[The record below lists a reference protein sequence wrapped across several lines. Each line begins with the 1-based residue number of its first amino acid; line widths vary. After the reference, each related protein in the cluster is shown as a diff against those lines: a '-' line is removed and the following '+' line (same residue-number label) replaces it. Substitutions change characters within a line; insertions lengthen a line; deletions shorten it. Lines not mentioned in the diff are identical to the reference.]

1 MFNKTDTHLLHL
13 ATDYQIGCYADR
25 MAKRQ
30 QQEAQ
35 RAKKAAKATQCGRR
49 VEP

>member
-30 QQEAQ
+30 E
-35 RAKKAAKATQCGRR
+35 AKKKTKCGTTAAKQPR
-49 VEP
+49 

>member
-25 MAKRQ
+25 MAKK
-30 QQEAQ
+30 QEAQ
-35 RAKKAAKATQCGRR
+35 RTKKAAKCGR
-49 VEP
+49 EAKP

>member
-25 MAKRQ
+25 MAKK
-30 QQEAQ
+30 QEAQ
-35 RAKKAAKATQCGRR
+35 KKAKAAKCGR
-49 VEP
+49 EAKP

>member
-13 ATDYQIGCYADR
+13 NSDYQIGCYADR

-30 QQEAQ
+30 QA
-35 RAKKAAKATQCGRR
+35 AKKTKKCGTTAAKQQR
-49 VEP
+49 

>member
-13 ATDYQIGCYADR
+13 NSNYQIHCYADR

-30 QQEAQ
+30 QA
-35 RAKKAAKATQCGRR
+35 AKKTKKCGTTAAKQQR
-49 VEP
+49 

>member
-25 MAKRQ
+25 MAKK
-30 QQEAQ
+30 QEA
-35 RAKKAAKATQCGRR
+35 AKAAKAKCGTTAAKQQR
-49 VEP
+49 